1 MRKNYI
7 LYRLRILFICI
18 CFVFSNI
25 EIFSVE
31 NNSETIDSLKSVISE
46 QNYKIKNLRLIVENK
61 DAIINDLANENV
73 ANIDK
78 LKKVNEQL
86 DSVRFELVLKTITLT
101 LSQK

>member
-1 MRKNYI
+1 
-7 LYRLRILFICI
+7 
-18 CFVFSNI
+18 
-25 EIFSVE
+25 VE